1 MSANRTPA
9 SLDFDSVLSAL
20 LRMEM
25 PPEARLFVDRRVP
38 ITPLPIVIEHL
49 GDEGRR
55 LWLEATV
62 RQEFRDFALS

>member
-1 MSANRTPA
+1 MIAAVRPA
-9 SLDFDSVLSAL
+9 
-20 LRMEM
+20 
-25 PPEARLFVDRRVP
+25 EAILFVDRRVP

-62 RQEFRDFALS
+62 RQDFRGLLTL